1 MHLHGHDFW
10 VLGQGTG
17 TYDST
22 KSNLTLANAPRRD
35 VVLLPGSRWV
45 VIAFYTDNPGA
56 WIMHCHIAWH
66 TSEGLAVQILE
77 RESELVDLLDRGF

>member
-22 KSNLTLANAPRRD
+22 TANLTLTNAPRRD
-35 VVLLPGSRWV
+35 VVLLPGAGYV
-45 VIAFYTDNPGA
+45 VIAFYTDNPGVSSS
-56 WIMHCHIAWH
+56 IPFPPFFPFN
-66 TSEGLAVQILE
+66 G
-77 RESELVDLLDRGF
+77 